1 MSWSSERIGGLLLLT
16 FFAGY
21 GLLGQGIE
29 LPAVQE
35 QAMFNARSMP
45 TTLTLIG
52 LVGGL
57 WLVLRGGGKVG
68 TNLPSLRWRVAVGFF
83 ALMSAYGMAIRPLG
97 FLLSTLLFLA
107 VGFVLLGER
116 RPGVVALTAASIT
129 VGFWTLMH
137 HGLGVYLAPW
147 PSAWGS

>member
-1 MSWSSERIGGLLLLT
+1 VSWSTDRIGGLLLLT

-35 QAMFNARSMP
+35 RAMFNARSMP
-45 TTLTLIG
+45 SALTLIG

-57 WLVLRGGGKVG
+57 WLVLRRGGSVG
-68 TNLPSLRWRVAVGFF
+68 VNLANLRWRIAAGFL

-97 FLLSTLLFLA
+97 FLLSTLLFLTI
-107 VGFVLLGER
+107 GFVLLGER
-116 RPGVVALTAASIT
+116 RPAVVALMAASIT

-147 PSAWGS
+147 PSVWGS